1 MILINDLQRHT
12 DPLMGEIE
20 SALSRVARSGWFIMG
35 KEVQAFEREFAEW
48 CGAAE
53 CIAVGNGTDALEISL
68 RALGVGAGDRVATVA
83 NAGAYSSI
91 ALVSIGAVPVFVDI
105 DDASLNMDPKAL
117 ASSLDG
123 VKAVIATHLYG
134 RMADVAAIAAAA
146 RAKGVPL
153 IEDCAQSH
161 GAKSGGKRC
170 GTFGDLATFS
180 FYPTK
185 NLGAVGDGGAIV
197 AHDAQLAARVKQL
210 RQYGWTSKYLSSVA
224 GGRNSRLDEAQA
236 AVLRV
241 KLPHLRPETVMRRL
255 HAAFYR
261 DALVGGVVPVAERD
275 PGHVYHLF
283 PVRSA
288 RRDALQAHLARTGV
302 ETLIHYPIP
311 LHKQPAFAQLAPRE
325 CPVAAQA
332 AGELLSLPL
341 HGRLHARQAARVVD
355 AIQAFEKGSIDA

>member
-241 KLPHLRPETVMRRL
+241 KLPHVDGWNARRREIGARY
-255 HAAFYR
+255 AAKLSHPQVSVPR
-261 DALVGGVVPVAERD
+261 REGESDVV
-275 PGHVYHLF
+275 HLYV
-283 PVRSA
+283 VRSA
-288 RRDALQAHLARTGV
+288 QRDSLAAHLKASGIGTDV
-302 ETLIHYPIP
+302 HYPNP
-311 LHKQPAFAQLAPRE
+311 DYKQPAWSAFAPAKPLAVTERACAEMLTLPCFPEMRDDE
-325 CPVAAQA
+325 VDRVAAA
-332 AGELLSLPL
+332 VNAWRP
-341 HGRLHARQAARVVD
+341 
-355 AIQAFEKGSIDA
+355 